1 MDIHEQ
7 NNNRIAHT
15 LKIIG
20 IVVPI
25 LVIVIGAYINLMVK
39 LTAIEERIIAYN
51 DKIIKI
57 ELRLDKLESKFD
69 KNK

>member
-1 MDIHEQ
+1 MNIHEQ
-7 NNNRIAHT
+7 NNNRITHT

-20 IVVPI
+20 IVVPV

>member
-1 MDIHEQ
+1 MNIHEQ